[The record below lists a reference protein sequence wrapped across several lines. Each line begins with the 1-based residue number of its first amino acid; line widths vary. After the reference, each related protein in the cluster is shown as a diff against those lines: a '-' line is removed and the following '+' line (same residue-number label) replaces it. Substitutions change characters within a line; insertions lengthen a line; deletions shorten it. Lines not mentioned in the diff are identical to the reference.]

1 MVKGRAN
8 ASLVLLSLCGKSGC
22 VWVMGC
28 QKIPPLAVAAPIAVR
43 RSVHEAACR
52 HYSSVQYVQQRAM
65 QFAEHCAVLRAG
77 HSASSSTQ
85 SGSPS
90 SAQSIGHCAVR
101 TAAYGAHTRTVSAT
115 RWCSELSLLLSLQA
129 SAAGVFSICSGIT
142 PVSLLSQR
150 RDSGRES
157 QTWHEFLFAV
167 CLVLPI
173 GGSCHGPGK
182 GETCHAAVLVARKC
196 AGP

>member
-1 MVKGRAN
+1 MH
-8 ASLVLLSLCGKSGC
+8 S
-22 VWVMGC
+22 
-28 QKIPPLAVAAPIAVR
+28 
-43 RSVHEAACR
+43 SVHTAARR
-52 HYSSVQYVQQRAM
+52 HYSSVQSWVAACSTYSVVQYVERGAVR
-65 QFAEHCAVLRAG
+65 FVEHSAVLRAG
-77 HSASSSTQ
+77 HSASSS
-85 SGSPS
+85 
-90 SAQSIGHCAVR
+90 AQSIGHCAVC
-101 TAAYGAHTRTVSAT
+101 TAVYGAHTSTVSAT

-129 SAAGVFSICSGIT
+129 SAAGAFSICSGIT

-150 RDSGRES
+150 RDSSRES

-182 GETCHAAVLVARKC
+182 GETCCAAVLVAREC

>member
-28 QKIPPLAVAAPIAVR
+28 PKIPPLAVAAPIAVR

-77 HSASSSTQ
+77 HSASSSAQ

-142 PVSLLSQR
+142 PVSLLSPR

-157 QTWHEFLFAV
+157 QTWH
-167 CLVLPI
+167 
-173 GGSCHGPGK
+173 
-182 GETCHAAVLVARKC
+182 
-196 AGP
+196 